1 MGRPSCTIVAE
12 GSSSPDSFRAEQV
25 AATEGVGHK
34 RPLVIRIDRNTL
46 RAAFR
51 PRPERGRVLDF
62 CTALPY
68 IGSMHT
74 VALTGVFLAD
84 AEHAG
89 LTQDELDHIVSEV
102 SREPYKGDL
111 MVGTGGAR
119 KRRFGAGGKGKRGGI
134 RVVSYFAGE
143 DVPVFLLAVINKGE
157 RDNLSKAERN
167 ELRKELARIAED
179 YRAGQQQ
186 TTTELTAGRSK

>member
-1 MGRPSCTIVAE
+1 
-12 GSSSPDSFRAEQV
+12 
-25 AATEGVGHK
+25 
-34 RPLVIRIDRNTL
+34 
-46 RAAFR
+46 
-51 PRPERGRVLDF
+51 
-62 CTALPY
+62 
-68 IGSMHT
+68 MHT
-74 VALTGVFLAD
+74 VALTSVFLAD

-89 LTQDELDHIVSEV
+89 LTKDEVDQIVGEV
-102 SREPYKGDL
+102 SREPHKGDL

-134 RVVSYFAGE
+134 RVISYFAGE

-179 YRAGQQQ
+179 YRAGQQR
-186 TTTELTAGRSK
+186 TITELTAGRSK